1 MGQKNESSKNALHGA
16 IILGLTALLIESWA
30 YLAPVFHEPPHHT
43 RGNCLYEIIRD
54 GECLGAVFLEK
65 PETASA
71 ILLAAGISDEMSL
84 GLGEGPIPCNRIL
97 RVTGNRPE
105 VTVERISGTQLV
117 NVGERVDIN
126 VADEADLRG
135 VPGIGPILA
144 QRIVAHRNFVGGF
157 KRLEELKEVTGI
169 RENKFAHLSPFL
181 ELRSDLRGR
190 VKNVQSSRGLLD
202 PPGGID
208 K

>member
-1 MGQKNESSKNALHGA
+1 MRPKKESSTNALHGA

-30 YLAPVFHEPPHHT
+30 YLSPFFHEPPTHA

-54 GECLGAVFLEK
+54 GECLGAVFLDK
-65 PETASA
+65 PETVST
-71 ILLAAGISDEMSL
+71 ILLTAGISDKMALEP
-84 GLGEGPIPCNRIL
+84 GEGTIPCSRIL
-97 RVTGNRPE
+97 RVTGNPPE
-105 VTVERISGTQLV
+105 VTVEKISGPQLV

-126 VADEADLRG
+126 LADESDLRG

-144 QRIVAHRNFVGGF
+144 QRIVAHRNCVGGF
-157 KRLEELKEVTGI
+157 KRLEELKEVSGI
-169 RENKFAHLSPFL
+169 RENKFANLSRFL
-181 ELRSDLRGR
+181 ELRSVLPGR
-190 VKNVQSSRGLLD
+190 VKDVQSSRGLLD

>member
-1 MGQKNESSKNALHGA
+1 MGPQKESSSNALHGA

-30 YLAPVFHEPPHHT
+30 YLSPLFHEPPTHA

-54 GECLGAVFLEK
+54 GECLGAVYLEK
-65 PETASA
+65 SGTAST
-71 ILLAAGISDEMSL
+71 ILLTAGISDEMAL
-84 GLGEGPIPCNRIL
+84 GHGEGLIPCNRIL
-97 RVTGNRPE
+97 RITGNPPE
-105 VTVERISGTQLV
+105 VAVEKISGPQLV

-126 VADEADLRG
+126 LADESDLRG

-144 QRIVAHRNFVGGF
+144 QRIVAHRNCVGGF
-157 KRLEELKEVTGI
+157 KRLEELKEVSGI
-169 RENKFAHLSPFL
+169 RENKFANLSRFL
-181 ELRSDLRGR
+181 ELRSDLPGR
-190 VKNVQSSRGLLD
+190 VKDVQPSRGLLD